1 MRRVSKNLF
10 FSLIVLLIL
19 IFLAE
24 GIQRVRLALVR
35 RSAAEW
41 LLYGL
46 NLDPKSPP
54 PHVLAYEIRPK
65 VSYHLLMTG
74 VRRFKEPG
82 PRVVTVNRIGFRG
95 SDFRREKSP
104 GVYRI
109 VALGGSSTFG
119 TLNSDEDAYP
129 VRLQTLLNRRVPG
142 RFEVINAGI
151 PGQAPS
157 HLVPLIRREI
167 LPLKPD
173 LLIIMNMFNHYFV
186 TTDKDW
192 RRPLIRMRRMLEERS
207 VLFLSLSEKVTF
219 FTDRDTLLGK
229 FFVRFS
235 DFRGYLEEMI
245 GLARSVGARV
255 LLVKQPIL
263 PRGMTGKNLLPGSTA
278 SEQGWE
284 RRFYEKVLRLVDDT
298 AESEGALVADAS
310 TLTGGFPLDMFYD
323 AVHLTA
329 GGNRYLAERIFEVL
343 VRNRIVR

>member
-24 GIQRVRLALVR
+24 GIQRVRLALAGR
-35 RSAAEW
+35 PAEW

-46 NLDPKSPP
+46 HWDPKGAPP
-54 PHVLAYEIRPK
+54 NVLAYETRAKGP
-65 VSYHLLMTG
+65 YHLLTTG
-74 VRRFKEPG
+74 VRRFKEPS
-82 PRVVTVNRIGFRG
+82 PTVVTVNRFGFRG
-95 SDFRREKSP
+95 PDFRREKSP

-119 TLNSDEDAYP
+119 ALSTDEDAYP
-129 VRLQTLLNRRVPG
+129 ARLQALLNRRAPG

-151 PGQAPS
+151 PGHAPS

-186 TTDKDW
+186 TTEKDW
-192 RRPLIRMRRMLEERS
+192 RRPLIRLRRILEERS
-207 VLFLSLSEKVTF
+207 VLFLTLSEKATF

-229 FFVRFS
+229 LFVRFA

-263 PRGMTGKNLLPGSTA
+263 PRGMTGKNLRPGSTA

-310 TLTGGFPLDMFYD
+310 TLTGGFSLDMLYD

-329 GGNRYLAERIFEVL
+329 GGNRYLAERILEVL